1 MSGCA
6 MTTQHSPIPE
16 TDLQPNGGLCAV
28 LGIGNPLLGDE
39 AIGIHVLERLRNNY
53 RFSPEIA
60 LIDGG
65 CGGLNLYFIL
75 EQYDK
80 VIVVDA
86 ISSNTS
92 PPGSIHIIDHTSL
105 TGKITKGCSA
115 HSVGIQDSLMMLQ
128 TLQNQ
133 PRDLVVVGVV
143 PAVIEYNF
151 NLSSVI
157 KQRLPLIE
165 FAVIKQLR
173 LRNVEVLKQ

>member
-1 MSGCA
+1 
-6 MTTQHSPIPE
+6 MTTQHSHIPE
-16 TDLQPNGGLCAV
+16 NDLQQKDRSCAV

-86 ISSNTS
+86 IAPNTN
-92 PPGSIHIIDHTSL
+92 PPGSIHIINHASL
-105 TGKITKGCSA
+105 TGKMTNGCSA

-128 TLQNQ
+128 TLGNQ
-133 PRDLVVVGVV
+133 PRDLVIVGIV

-151 NLSSVI
+151 DLSPVM

-165 FAVIKQLR
+165 LAVIKQLR